1 MFDLTCREN
10 PSIHMGRSL
19 WFEDSRTLLETYH
32 N

>member
-10 PSIHMGRSL
+10 PSIHMGKSV
-19 WFEDSRTLLETYH
+19 WFEDTRTRLDH